1 MGVDDSLLE
10 SAARCLDMN
19 SVRALSELQL
29 DDAARARLDVLAQKA
44 NEGQFAPEEADEYE
58 RFIDVS
64 DIISTLRG
72 TDRQLRAKAD
82 LSLRRRLRICSA
94 GADSFRVR
102 LMAAVASAGCVRRWI
117 LVPFRLPRKA

>member
-29 DDAARARLDVLAQKA
+29 GEAARARLDVLAQKA
-44 NEGQFAPEEADEYE
+44 NEGQLAPEEADEYE

-64 DIISTLRG
+64 DITSTLR
-72 TDRQLRAKAD
+72 LKAERLVVD
-82 LSLRRRLRICSA
+82 LTLEQ
-94 GADSFRVR
+94 
-102 LMAAVASAGCVRRWI
+102 
-117 LVPFRLPRKA
+117 